1 MVNAKEENKNKQ
13 SEIIKEE
20 TKNFVNQQ
28 QRQQLENTTNNISE
42 SIKKIND
49 NINEYQQANKA
60 ILEKSIDTS
69 NKYQQETINTI
80 QSVFNNYVELQK
92 NVFDIYRSS
101 YSQFFDN
108 INNYNSYWKNF
119 NIPQRYSEIYNTIN
133 KNIYDST
140 VNASNISNEIS
151 VGGIENFN
159 KAIELTQRYYNDI
172 VQNNFTYARRIE
184 RSYNRQ

>member
-60 ILEKSIDTS
+60 ILEKNIDTS

-80 QSVFNNYVELQK
+80 
-92 NVFDIYRSS
+92 
-101 YSQFFDN
+101 
-108 INNYNSYWKNF
+108 
-119 NIPQRYSEIYNTIN
+119 
-133 KNIYDST
+133 
-140 VNASNISNEIS
+140 
-151 VGGIENFN
+151 
-159 KAIELTQRYYNDI
+159 
-172 VQNNFTYARRIE
+172 
-184 RSYNRQ
+184 

>member
-20 TKNFVNQQ
+20 TKNVNQQ

-49 NINEYQQANKA
+49 NINE
-60 ILEKSIDTS
+60 
-69 NKYQQETINTI
+69 YQQETINTI

-108 INNYNSYWKNF
+108 INSYNSYWKNF

-151 VGGIENFN
+151 VDGIENFN